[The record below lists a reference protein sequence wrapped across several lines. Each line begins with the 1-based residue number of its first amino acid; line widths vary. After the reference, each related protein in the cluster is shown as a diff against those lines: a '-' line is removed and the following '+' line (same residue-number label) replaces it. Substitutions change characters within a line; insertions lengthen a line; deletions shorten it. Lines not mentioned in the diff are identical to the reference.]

1 MQKSLCLALFITAA
15 FGSLGSGCP
24 PSEKEPTVNGSGGS
38 SGSGG
43 ICGKHDAAPPV
54 LDAQPPKLDAVVSGC
69 VQPNFAITADNG
81 CASST
86 YVTATPA
93 SISTDGLIIKDE
105 SSSQIY
111 MVATEG
117 GVYCIPITP
126 QVALEWKDSCAEPSC
141 LDTVPPSANGCV
153 GVVQVS
159 NLASYCAIFSGI
171 TVPPRAGASV
181 LVWTDASGV
190 VHKYVYA
197 GCNPADLKMTLS
209 ELIPPTLE
217 NAIFP
222 GGAASRELVIP
233 SAAFAAQYEVGTP
246 PTITAAS
253 QYVAA
258 TWCSLEMNPILQIY
272 CVIPH

>member
-1 MQKSLCLALFITAA
+1 MRNALLFALLTTAA

-24 PSEKEPTVNGSGGS
+24 PNDKEPTVNGSGGS
-38 SGSGG
+38 NGSGG
-43 ICGKHDAAPPV
+43 TCGKHDAAPPV
-54 LDAQPPKLDAVVSGC
+54 MDAQPPKLDAVVSGC

-93 SISTDGLIIKDE
+93 SIASDGLIVKDS

-111 MVATEG
+111 MVVTEG
-117 GVYCIPITP
+117 GIYCIPITP
-126 QVALEWKDSCAEPSC
+126 QVALEWKDSCTVPSC

-153 GVVQVS
+153 GVTQVS

-171 TVPPRAGASV
+171 EVPPRAGVSV

-197 GCNPADLKMTLS
+197 GCNPSSLKMSLS

-233 SAAFAAQYEVGTP
+233 SAAFAASYEIGTP
-246 PTITAAS
+246 PTITDAS
-253 QYVAA
+253 QYNASA
-258 TWCSLEMNPILQIY
+258 WCSLEMNPTLQIF
-272 CVIPH
+272 CVVPH